1 MDENGRV
8 TIDDINGP
16 DPLDVALA
24 GEGITPEW
32 WAKHM
37 KGKVESAMV
46 TKTATDKGKI
56 TDEKEYE
63 DNRVRLDALIQ
74 LGRAAGYYAPD
85 RHEFNVKG
93 NLTINMDFGETEKKG
108 DG

>member
-1 MDENGRV
+1 MVTREDMD
-8 TIDDINGP
+8 GP

-37 KGKVESAMV
+37 KDKVESAVV

-56 TDEKEYE
+56 TDEKEYKDE
-63 DNRVRLDALIQ
+63 RIRLDALVQ
-74 LGRAAGYYAPD
+74 LGRAAGYYAPERLD
-85 RHEFNVKG
+85 FGVKG
-93 NLTINMDFGETEKKG
+93 KLTINMNFGEPKKEK
-108 DG
+108 DAA

>member
-1 MDENGRV
+1 VVTREDMD
-8 TIDDINGP
+8 GP

-32 WAKHM
+32 WARHM
-37 KGKVESAMV
+37 KDKVESAVV

-56 TDEKEYE
+56 TDEKEYKDE
-63 DNRVRLDALIQ
+63 RIRLDALVQ

-85 RHEFNVKG
+85 RHELNVKG
-93 NLTINMDFGETEKKG
+93 RLTINMDFGEKKSKEE
-108 DG
+108 DAA